1 MVSSRSQ
8 ASGWYLCVQAVEA
21 GPSRISFQYPCLCPL
36 LT

>member
-8 ASGWYLCVQAVEA
+8 ASGCYLRVQVVEA
-21 GPSRISFQYPCLCPL
+21 GPSGIPFQYPCLCYL